1 MMKKKSLKDEIENL
15 KEIKHKESKYLHP
28 PSWKYFD
35 ESVSLFKYN
44 ERWKYLDAEKIFLE
58 SKRIKKVEI
67 KEATEQSQHKDY
79 SGAIFLEDNLAK
91 VYTCNSNSC
100 SISST
105 TNPDESSLNKIIK
118 VVQSESSRDQMEA
131 NSLAL
136 SSWGALVYGKSN
148 EKSRVFYSATTTIP
162 ISLFNVV
169 HVDKNS
175 ILDIDMKHSSKDVLH
190 ELTYVHLE
198 KNSVLTLNVFFSSF
212 NYSSIIN
219 FRIKMEENSLLNLN
233 LVQSSNAVCSS
244 SIEVQMVGKHSKFNL
259 KSLLQSQKGGLVDS
273 NLLVDHLEEDTHS
286 KAESFGI
293 TKNGTIIIKDW
304 SNVAFNSSSTFVK
317 GKVILLTEDSK
328 AYAIPNLKT
337 RGNKVSASH
346 GVSLSRITQN
356 ELFYLMSR
364 GLSEDEA
371 TLLVSTGFIEHAL
384 NSMESEILK
393 SEEIK
398 GYLIGSLKG

>member
-1 MMKKKSLKDEIENL
+1 MNKKSLKDEIEKL
-15 KEIKHKESKYLHP
+15 KEIKHEESKHLHP

-35 ESVSLFKYN
+35 ENSSLFKYN
-44 ERWKYLDAEKIFLE
+44 ERWKYLDTEKIFLE

-67 KEATEQSQHKDY
+67 KEAVEQSQYKDY
-79 SGAIFLEDNLAK
+79 NDAILLEDNLAK
-91 VYTCNSNSC
+91 VYTCDPNGC

-105 TNPDESSLNKIIK
+105 TNLDEDSLNKIVEI
-118 VVQSESSRDQMEA
+118 VQSEKLKDQMEA

-136 SSWGALVYGKSN
+136 SSWGALIHSKSD
-148 EKSRVFYSATTTIP
+148 EKNRVFYSVATTIP
-162 ISLFNVV
+162 ISLFNIINA
-169 HVDKNS
+169 DKSS

-190 ELTYVHLE
+190 ELTYIRLD
-198 KNSVLTLNVFFSSF
+198 KNSALTLNIFFSSF
-212 NYSSIIN
+212 KYSSVID
-219 FRIKMEENSLLNLN
+219 FRVKMEENSLLNLN
-233 LVQSSNAVCSS
+233 LVQSSNSVCSS

-259 KSLLQSQKGGLVDS
+259 KSLLQSQESGLVDS

-286 KAESFGI
+286 KVESFGI

-304 SNVAFNSSSTFVK
+304 SNIAFNSSSTSIK

-328 AYAIPNLKT
+328 AYAIPNLRT
-337 RGNKVSASH
+337 RGNKISASH
-346 GVSLSRITQN
+346 GISLSRITQN

-371 TLLVSTGFIEHAL
+371 TLLVSTGFIEYAL
-384 NSMESEILK
+384 NSMESEMLK